1 MKLRQVSTFCTRG
14 ILAVALTAT
23 LLLAAI
29 NGAAQVPAPP
39 PPGVAPAPPPPA
51 ATAAAPA
58 AAASGIDPIKEREII
73 DHIVNG
79 KSAVKT
85 LDLASAQMYFEQAFA
100 KCDEYQVAGPLLARV
115 YMALGSLFAGYL
127 QQVPQGTDF
136 MKMALSSDP
145 TVKPEADLLNDTIQT
160 TFDMVRE
167 RMGITGPAQVGQG
180 GGVSVG
186 PGGFW
191 VMKHQRVTQAKRMFP
206 FGIYVVSNPMVAMQG
221 VRFYFRLPSDR
232 NYQMAEMQ
240 KNGDMY
246 GILIGC
252 DAIALLDPSAIY
264 YYIQVIGG
272 DGSIIANEGTV
283 DNPIEIKMIDQAAF
297 MGQQPNLPGMPPH
310 EVCNP
315 DDAAPC
321 PPWDPHCHDIP
332 CVTDE
337 DCIGYK
343 VCEEGYCMEGE
354 GGDEDGDGEL
364 GAIGISIWAGMGMG
378 FGVVGGRDE
387 NGLCGNDSCL
397 AVDGN
402 GIPLATGVS
411 PSWMF
416 VRFGAGYFILDWL
429 RAGLWMRMQNISSD
443 KMRIAGMGAS
453 IPDQSKVYGP
463 MWGLTGSVFYWGN
476 GELFSQGQVVDEHG
490 MLAEDQG
497 LRLYARLEFNF
508 YGATYHSMSLTGKGE
523 DEDDGDK
530 QVNRQRASGMQAL
543 GLGPG
548 ILYGIHKNIDVGFEI
563 MYDWVGLGTD
573 TWAHTFDMWLQLH
586 LHF

>member
-1 MKLRQVSTFCTRG
+1 MKLRQVSTLCTRG
-14 ILAVALTAT
+14 ILAVALAAT
-23 LLLAAI
+23 LLLAAL

-39 PPGVAPAPPPPA
+39 PP
-51 ATAAAPA
+51 TMAAAP
-58 AAASGIDPIKEREII
+58 GLDPIKEREII
-73 DHIVNG
+73 DHVVNG
-79 KSAVKT
+79 KSSIKT

-100 KCDEYQVAGPLLARV
+100 KCDEYQVTGPLLARV

-136 MKMALSSDP
+136 MKMALSADP

-167 RMGITGPAQVGQG
+167 RMGITGPAQIDQG

-232 NYQMAEMQ
+232 NYQMADMQ

-272 DGSIIANEGTV
+272 DGSIIGNEGTI
-283 DNPIEIKMIDQAAF
+283 DNPIEMRMVDQAAF

-310 EVCNP
+310 EMCNP

-332 CVTDE
+332 CVTEE
-337 DCIGYK
+337 DCIGAK
-343 VCEEGYCMEGE
+343 VCREGYCMAGE
-354 GGDEDGDGEL
+354 GDDEDDDGEI

-387 NGLCGNDSCL
+387 DGLCGNDTCL
-397 AVDGN
+397 AAEGDG
-402 GIPLATGVS
+402 IQLASGVS

-416 VRFGAGYFILDWL
+416 VRVGAGYFILDWL
-429 RAGLWMRMQNISSD
+429 RAGLWLRMQNISSD
-443 KMRIAGMGAS
+443 KMRIAGPANEKH
-453 IPDQSKVYGP
+453 DLFP

-476 GELFSQGQVVDEHG
+476 GEWFSQGQVVDEHG

-508 YGATYHSMSLTGKGE
+508 YGAVYHSMSLTGE
-523 DEDDGDK
+523 DENGDDK
-530 QVNRQRASGMQAL
+530 QINRQRASGMQAL

-563 MYDWVGLGTD
+563 MYDYVGLGTD
-573 TWAHTFDMWLQLH
+573 TWAHNFDMWLQLH